1 VIAAAMWQSPHMLI
15 LDEPTNYL
23 DREAL
28 GALSEAIKDFG
39 GGVVIITHNREF
51 ADAVCPEKWAVAAG
65 KLTATGQPA
74 AALEAAKLEWK
85 AQEETVD
92 ALGNVIKVKGQ
103 KKTRSRKE
111 LKAAMKARKAR
122 RDRGEEISSDSE
134 LDALEDE
141 AA

>member
-1 VIAAAMWQSPHMLI
+1 MWQSPHMLI

-65 KLTATGQPA
+65 KLTCTGQPA

-85 AQEETVD
+85 AQVRFFKSFF
-92 ALGNVIKVKGQ
+92 LLRKSRG
-103 KKTRSRKE
+103 RKE
-111 LKAAMKARKAR
+111 K
-122 RDRGEEISSDSE
+122 ETHFFS
-134 LDALEDE
+134 
-141 AA
+141 

>member
-1 VIAAAMWQSPHMLI
+1 MWQSPHMLI

-74 AALEAAKLEWK
+74 ALLEAAKLEWK

-92 ALGNVIKVKGQ
+92 ALGEFFNLFFLSSGAAAERRSLSPISLSHT
-103 KKTRSRKE
+103 KKPS
-111 LKAAMKARKAR
+111 
-122 RDRGEEISSDSE
+122 
-134 LDALEDE
+134 
-141 AA
+141 